1 MKTKTRSFR
10 KTEMNQILHIR
21 MKNQLTWNYCH
32 LFST

>member
-1 MKTKTRSFR
+1 
-10 KTEMNQILHIR
+10 

>member
-1 MKTKTRSFR
+1 
-10 KTEMNQILHIR
+10 MNQILHLR